1 MSNDL
6 TGLAAGLF
14 AGYQIYNAEQ
24 KKKSDASEAEFQR
37 GRQMKQDDL
46 AQQQFGLQ
54 KDQFGET
61 KRRNLADETR
71 AAARDKFDMDKYA
84 QDFEF
89 EGKKWADQA
98 GIRSAQ
104 EASLR
109 ASAAA
114 ARANADANKSIKSA
128 LERQRDEQL
137 KDQED
142 AQMLVDLGR
151 KIKATKKFY
160 DPATAESLFV
170 LSKASNP
177 TASGIPYRPPAKDD
191 IIAAIEAKYGDSIRK
206 NVGKPIGKIHGE
218 LVSKGIMPD
227 SILEDIRPV
236 DFVANKK
243 NNKGVIMVEATI
255 RTNNGL
261 VKVVEPITKFRSFAD
276 DDEIKELDLDEEA
289 QSIPAMLALHQELQ
303 AAGLTADSVPA
314 LLTEIAGMALSKD
327 PKQEKALQAL
337 GIDLGQTQASKYTQ
351 IGQMART
358 ISKEDGIPYDQ
369 AYQIAIQEYNKGLMA
384 PEAGGIQI
392 PGYAGAPGTTIP
404 GGISDPSK
412 AGPVSES
419 GLTPQDEALMNK
431 YLN

>member
-14 AGYQIYNAEQ
+14 AGYQIYNSEQ
-24 KKKSDASEAEFQR
+24 KKKSEGEEKLYQR
-37 GRQMKQDDL
+37 GRQAKQDEL

-61 KRRNLADETR
+61 QRRNLADESR
-71 AAARDKFDMDKYA
+71 NLAKDAFEQDKFNKEY
-84 QDFEF
+84 EF

-98 GIRSAQ
+98 GIRGAQ
-104 EASLR
+104 EANLR
-109 ASAAA
+109 AAA
-114 ARANADANKSIKSA
+114 AASKANADANKAVKTA

-142 AQMLVDLGR
+142 AENLVKLAA
-151 KIKATKKFY
+151 KVKATKRFY

-170 LSKASNP
+170 LSKSANP
-177 TASGIPYRPPAKDD
+177 TASGIPFRPPAKTD
-191 IIAAIEAKYGDSIRK
+191 ILNAIEAKYGDSIRK
-206 NVGKPIGKIHGE
+206 NVGNPIGKVHGE
-218 LVSKGIMPD
+218 LVAKGIMPD

-255 RTNNGL
+255 RTKDGL

-303 AAGLTADSVPA
+303 SAGINAENVPA
-314 LLTEIAGMALSKD
+314 LLNEIAGLALSKD
-327 PKQEKALQAL
+327 PRKSAALQAL
-337 GIDLGQTQASKYTQ
+337 GIDLGQTQASKYAE
-351 IGQMART
+351 IGRMARI
-358 ISKEDGIPYDQ
+358 ISTEDGLPYDQ
-369 AYQIAIQEYNKGLMA
+369 AFQIAIEQYNAGLA
-384 PEAGGIQI
+384 GQTQGGIQA
-392 PGYAGAPGTTIP
+392 PGYNGAPNI
-404 GGISDPSK
+404 GITDPSK
-412 AGPVSES
+412 QGSLQPGQSVQLGEFKVTAIP
-419 GLTPQDEALMNK
+419 TPTQ
-431 YLN
+431 